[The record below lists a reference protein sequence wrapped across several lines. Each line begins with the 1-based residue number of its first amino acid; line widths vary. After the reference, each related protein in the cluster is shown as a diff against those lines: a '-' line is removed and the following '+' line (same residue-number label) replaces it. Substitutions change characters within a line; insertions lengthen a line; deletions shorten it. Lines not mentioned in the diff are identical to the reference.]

1 MQNIFSPLLYI
12 VFAWSFT
19 VVPLLANSAA
29 TDMGPRR
36 QNTSHTATRLNFF
49 EKIALKTAARKIN
62 KALKKGAWVAPGD
75 STRPCGYIVLYPGER
90 VEAEL
95 LEISATEVTYRLC
108 DKPNSAPIVRH
119 KSTVLAVVASNGDE
133 LFSNL
138 YGIRPNG
145 QRGGTTSGQ
154 KIDGLAL
161 LSLLFGFI
169 PFTVVGPLI
178 AIVCGIASLNRIS
191 RNPDKY
197 TGKGL
202 AITGL
207 ILGIVVLMIILFAL
221 LAA

>member
-1 MQNIFSPLLYI
+1 MQNIFSPLLHI

-19 VVPLLANSAA
+19 IAPLLANSAA
-29 TDMGPRR
+29 TDIEPRR
-36 QNTSHTATRLNFF
+36 QNTSHTTTRLNFF
-49 EKIALKTAARKIN
+49 EKIALKAAARKIK
-62 KALKKGAWVAPGD
+62 KALKKGTWVAPGD
-75 STRPCGYIVLYPGER
+75 STHPCGYVVLYPGER

-95 LEISATEVTYRLC
+95 LEISATEVTYRPC

-119 KSTVLAVVASNGDE
+119 KNTVLAVVASNGDE

-145 QRGGTTSGQ
+145 QLGGTTTGR
-154 KIDGLAL
+154 KLDGLAL
-161 LSLLFGFI
+161 LSLLFGLI
-169 PFTVVGPLI
+169 PFTLVGPFM
-178 AIVCGIASLNRIS
+178 AVVCGIASLNRIS

-202 AITGL
+202 AITG
-207 ILGIVVLMIILFAL
+207 IVLGIVVLLIFLLAL